1 MTLKFSISLFA
12 LAILIPCLAV
22 GEETTIKELP
32 IRVESPTFVRQG
44 AAWVTQADVDAFM
57 ESVPREDRAAF
68 LASPDR
74 IARMLNNILLA
85 ELFAATAID
94 QGFLDDSQIQASLY
108 QTVVTEI
115 AQMYRERYLSSIELE
130 DYSSLAREL
139 YLSDD
144 ALFRKPPAADFRH
157 ILVTVGPG
165 RDETEAMKEIV
176 RLHEVIKDGG
186 DFSELAKE
194 FSDDPE
200 SVENGGLYTEI
211 PMAELDRAIAATMSS
226 MDEGAVSDPVRTSF
240 GWHIVR
246 VEKFHENERLSWEEA
261 KDQALQAARNR
272 HLTQA
277 LERKLRDLQDE
288 PVSFAPGAV
297 RALRARYFPNDSADE
312 TASEK
317 EISEAIQKIDD

>member
-108 QTVVTEI
+108 RTVVTEI
-115 AQMYRERYLSSIELE
+115 AQMYRER
-130 DYSSLAREL
+130 
-139 YLSDD
+139 
-144 ALFRKPPAADFRH
+144 
-157 ILVTVGPG
+157 
-165 RDETEAMKEIV
+165 
-176 RLHEVIKDGG
+176 
-186 DFSELAKE
+186 
-194 FSDDPE
+194 
-200 SVENGGLYTEI
+200 
-211 PMAELDRAIAATMSS
+211 
-226 MDEGAVSDPVRTSF
+226 
-240 GWHIVR
+240 
-246 VEKFHENERLSWEEA
+246 
-261 KDQALQAARNR
+261 
-272 HLTQA
+272 
-277 LERKLRDLQDE
+277 
-288 PVSFAPGAV
+288 
-297 RALRARYFPNDSADE
+297 
-312 TASEK
+312 
-317 EISEAIQKIDD
+317 